1 MNTFPAS
8 VTMAHSTALSNV
20 QGLLSTMTG
29 GVNSPLK
36 QDVGSPGYN
45 KAGDFIYIKHE
56 DGQHVLLPTAL
67 AQQLTQY
74 TPAGILPSSA
84 LMKKARKRAPNWSN
98 EEQACLVGIWSAPD
112 MQEKFKK
119 ATRKWPLWEEMG
131 KMLERAGFYGRDAK
145 QCEALMH
152 RLKSTYY
159 RCVNHNRQP
168 GNEPQYC
175 AFYNEIDAV
184 LSQKDACKSYVESD
198 EESRVS
204 DGDLVLE
211 GERADSDEEKN
222 STNNITNNITNTSV
236 SGSNNTVN
244 QDHLKQFVEQLAES
258 QLQNQLKASYPAS
271 LLPMTSLADNK
282 LGAVDYASLMKLLKA
297 DTMTSTP
304 SKTSPKMADSTT
316 MGSPGCKTTVPSSLM
331 STMTSP
337 PMSMPRTPQNNK
349 RPRPS
354 SPGLI
359 NFSTEEYL
367 QNILTQSQLHALTVP
382 GKLPGPYN
390 SLQDLKL
397 LNRTTTT
404 ASNVTNSLHS
414 TTVGVTNHDL
424 DRVCSNITD
433 KLLEYFQA
441 RDQAFL
447 SLNEKRIRLE
457 EERER
462 KRVERE
468 AEIELKRHHLIVK
481 VCELIT
487 NKCNNSVPM
496 VTTPSPIPSP
506 LATPESNTKET

>member
-36 QDVGSPGYN
+36 QD
-45 KAGDFIYIKHE
+45 

-481 VCELIT
+481 FISQVCELIT

>member
-36 QDVGSPGYN
+36 QD
-45 KAGDFIYIKHE
+45 